1 MKFIH
6 KKVRFIMTV
15 TMYNPYTKAYVHKV
29 ATEYI
34 DKWMNLGFV
43 ILNFDSNKIIVFN
56 QQRAG

>member
-1 MKFIH
+1 
-6 KKVRFIMTV
+6 MTV